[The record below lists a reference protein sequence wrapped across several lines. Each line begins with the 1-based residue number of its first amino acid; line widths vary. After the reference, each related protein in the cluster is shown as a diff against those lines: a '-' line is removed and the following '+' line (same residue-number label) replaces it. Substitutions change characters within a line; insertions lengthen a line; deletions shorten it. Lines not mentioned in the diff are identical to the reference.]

1 MLNEPGSKTG
11 AQRRENA
18 EPSEHI
24 RPIPLAAVGVTLVM
38 VLFGVAYLLFSEP
51 FGSAALGDRR
61 TVADL
66 SGAPV
71 AAAGGADGKALFAAH
86 CVACHQASGAGVPGV
101 FPPLDGSEWVSGDPR
116 ILSNILLHGV
126 SGEIEVK
133 GTTYKGAMPAFGQL
147 ADAELAAIATWI
159 RGQWSNRSGAIEPAV
174 FEAARK
180 ADARTTP
187 YAGGAEL
194 RALVREGN

>member
-1 MLNEPGSKTG
+1 MLNEPGAKTG

-18 EPSEHI
+18 EPSEYI

-38 VLFGVAYLLFSEP
+38 VLFGVGYLLFSES

-66 SGAPV
+66 AGAPAV
-71 AAAGGADGKALFAAH
+71 AASGADGKALFAAP
-86 CVACHQASGAGVPGV
+86 CAACHQARGAGVPGV
-101 FPPLDGSEWVSGDPR
+101 FPPLDGSEWVNGSSR

-133 GTTYKGAMPAFGQL
+133 GVTYKGSMPAFGQL
-147 ADAELAAIATWI
+147 ADAELAAIATWV
-159 RGQWSNRSGAIEPAV
+159 RGQWSNRSDAIEPAV

-187 YAGGAEL
+187 FTGGAEL
-194 RALVREGN
+194 RALAGGGH